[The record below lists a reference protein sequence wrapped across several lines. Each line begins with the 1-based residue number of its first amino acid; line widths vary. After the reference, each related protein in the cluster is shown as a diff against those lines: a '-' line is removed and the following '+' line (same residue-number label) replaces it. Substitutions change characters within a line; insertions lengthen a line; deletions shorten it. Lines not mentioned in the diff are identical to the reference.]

1 MPDHILLGQLI
12 GSIGTIAVVIGMQQK
27 SYDRIVLCK
36 ILNSFFGGVHY
47 IFLGGY
53 TGMVINLAS
62 IFTSGVYWYRNK
74 KNKSNLPFQILFGIF
89 FVVLALLSWDGPIS
103 LFVIAAKLFSSVALG
118 LKNTRAIRILN
129 AISSPCWLS
138 YNLFMGSIPGIV
150 GETLIT
156 LSTLTAIVRLDIL
169 RKPEKAAEETA

>member
-1 MPDHILLGQLI
+1 MEMMSKKSILGIVI
-12 GSIGTIAVVIGMQQK
+12 GVIAVVIGMQQK

-74 KNKSNLPFQILFGIF
+74 KNKNNLTE
-89 FVVLALLSWDGPIS
+89 
-103 LFVIAAKLFSSVALG
+103 VADNG
-118 LKNTRAIRILN
+118 
-129 AISSPCWLS
+129 
-138 YNLFMGSIPGIV
+138 
-150 GETLIT
+150 
-156 LSTLTAIVRLDIL
+156 
-169 RKPEKAAEETA
+169 